1 VATEN
6 NNPGNGRTVSNR
18 IKTWVPIIFSSIVG
32 LVFLTSG
39 LQKAFEVDLFIR
51 QMRDYEI
58 ITHPLL
64 VIFSAWGL
72 IAFECC
78 LGTAL
83 IINFQPKIAV
93 PAGGLLFLL
102 FIGATGYAWVTGVT
116 DDCGC
121 FGSWIER
128 TPKQAMLEDLIFFA
142 ALMVALKFNRSFRR
156 WPFFMKEFLTAVAF
170 LAGLLLPI
178 TAGPLLD
185 RINIAITGPVKEG
198 FEPFVL
204 KDFSHKDLSVGKH
217 IVIVLATDCSHCIAE
232 MDNLNMIAEDKTL
245 PDVISVCINK
255 QRQIEDFVSDYDP
268 AFKIYQIAS
277 DDYWRLLGD
286 GEIPRTI
293 LVKDGIIAKKWDFAA
308 PDIDDL
314 KAASKGGRP

>member
-1 VATEN
+1 VTAEN
-6 NNPGNGRTVSNR
+6 VNSGNGRTILNR
-18 IKTWVPIIFSSIVG
+18 IKTWVPIILSAIVG

-64 VIFSAWGL
+64 IIFSAWGL

-83 IINFQPKIAV
+83 IINFRPKIAV
-93 PAGGLLFLL
+93 PAGGMLFLL

-128 TPKQAMLEDLIFFA
+128 TPKQAMLEDIIFFA
-142 ALMVALKFNRSFRR
+142 ALMVAWRFNRSFRR
-156 WPFFMKEFLTAVAF
+156 WPFFMKEFLTAMAF
-170 LAGLLLPI
+170 LAGLLLPV
-178 TAGPLLD
+178 TTGPLLD
-185 RINIAITGPVKEG
+185 RINTAITGPMKEG
-198 FEPFVL
+198 SEPFVL
-204 KDFSHKDLSVGKH
+204 KGFSHKDLSVGKH
-217 IVIVLATDCSHCIAE
+217 IIFVLATDCSHCIAE

-245 PDVISVCINK
+245 PDVISICMNSQK
-255 QRQIEDFVSDYDP
+255 QIDEFTFDYDA

-293 LVKDGIIAKKWDFAA
+293 LVNNGIIVKKWDYAA
-308 PDIDDL
+308 PAIDDL
-314 KAASKGGRP
+314 KTASAM

>member
-1 VATEN
+1 VTTEN
-6 NNPGNGRTVSNR
+6 INSGNGPTILNR
-18 IKTWVPIIFSSIVG
+18 IKTWVPIILSGIVG

-64 VIFSAWGL
+64 IIFSAWGL

-83 IINFQPKIAV
+83 IVNFRPKIAV
-93 PAGGLLFLL
+93 PAGGMLFLL

-128 TPKQAMLEDLIFFA
+128 TPKQAMLEDIIFFA

-156 WPFFMKEFLTAVAF
+156 WPFFMKEILTAMAF
-170 LAGLLLPI
+170 LAGLLLPV
-178 TAGPLLD
+178 TTGPLLD
-185 RINIAITGPVKEG
+185 RINTAITGPVKEG
-198 FEPFVL
+198 SEPFVL
-204 KDFSHKDLSVGKH
+204 KDFPHEDLSVGEH
-217 IVIVLATDCSHCIAE
+217 IIFVLATDCSHCIAE

-245 PDVISVCINK
+245 PDVISVCINSQK
-255 QRQIEDFVSDYDP
+255 QIDEFIFDYDA
-268 AFKIYQIAS
+268 AFKIYQIA
-277 DDYWRLLGD
+277 DDDFWRLLGD
-286 GEIPRTI
+286 GEIPRII
-293 LVKDGIIAKKWDFAA
+293 LVNNGIIVKKWDYAVPA
-308 PDIDDL
+308 IDEL
-314 KAASKGGRP
+314 KAASAL